1 MARRII
7 TDQGASIPS
16 AVELYAADLME
27 RAALARK
34 DPSAFYEFCIRHEKN
49 QSRLTAVP
57 HIRAIYSFVLD
68 HNYCVLR
75 LPVGTGKTF
84 TMGALTVW
92 LLGTDPTCRGAFFAA
107 SQSMSIKLLKF
118 VKAYIENEY
127 LSAAVRVTF
136 PDLEP
141 ALHSDGKKPIKW
153 TEDKIEIKRPG
164 AIRDPSVVA
173 LGAGSNF
180 QGSRL
185 SWILADDLLNMENCY
200 TSEARK
206 KTIGEFEGL
215 IESRLEPEDGRCV
228 VCNTPWHREDL
239 TFYLE
244 DQKGWPTLTMD
255 IYGFVNI
262 NNASAVWMRN
272 ELPKHFRPSLKQP
285 GKYRLK
291 AFDPD
296 IMEEQVLF
304 AERYSKAAVKKLRY
318 GLNGK
323 VGISPDKFA
332 KMYLCQPL
340 SDAARRCLPAW
351 VEKCKALG
359 EEMPNRYEGSN
370 PVYTG
375 VDLAVG
381 STRKHDKTVFFT
393 AEALPDGRKKVL
405 NVESGHFTAPQII
418 EKIKEKA
425 MLYNSIL
432 RVESNNAQKFIVQMA
447 QNEIKGLRIHEHTT
461 TAVNKHHADFGVES
475 IFNEMQSGSWIIP
488 CNENGE
494 CTTDVQDWIDQML
507 NYQPPPAHTGDHL
520 MASWFASEGIRR
532 GNRSTF
538 SASHGKEQRIS
549 AQLSGGIH
557 GPKVGF

>member
-1 MARRII
+1 MARRVI
-7 TDQGASIPS
+7 TEIGASQPS

-27 RAALARK
+27 RAHMARK
-34 DPSAFYEFCIRHEKN
+34 DPSAFYEFCIRHERN
-49 QSRLTAVP
+49 QSKLIAVP
-57 HIRAIYSFVLD
+57 HIRAIYSFVMD
-68 HNYCVLR
+68 HHHCVLR

-92 LLGTDPTCRGAFFAA
+92 LLGADPTCRGAFFAA
-107 SQSMSIKLLKF
+107 SQHMSKKLLKF
-118 VKAYIENEY
+118 VKAYIENDY

-141 ALHSDGKKPIKW
+141 ARRDDGSLCKW
-153 TEDKIEIKRPG
+153 TEGEIEIKRPG
-164 AIRDPSVVA
+164 AIRDPSVIA
-173 LGAGSNF
+173 LGMGSNF
-180 QGSRL
+180 QGARL

-200 TSEARK
+200 TTDARK

-244 DQKGWPTLTMD
+244 NNNGWPTLTMD
-255 IYGFVNI
+255 IYGFVRI
-262 NNASAVWMRN
+262 SNASAVWMKN

-285 GKYRLK
+285 GKFRLK

-296 IMEEQVLF
+296 IEEKQVLF
-304 AERYSKAAVKKLRY
+304 TERYSPLAVKKLRY

-323 VGISPDKFA
+323 GGISPDKFS
-332 KMYLCQPL
+332 KMYLCEPL
-340 SDAARRCLPAW
+340 SDSARRCLPAW
-351 VEKCKALG
+351 VEKCKLVG
-359 EEMPNRYEGSN
+359 EKLPKRYDGSN

-393 AEALPDGRKKVL
+393 IEALPDGKKKVL
-405 NVESGHFTAPQII
+405 DVESGHFTAPQII
-418 EKIKEKA
+418 EKINEKSVV
-425 MLYNSIL
+425 YNSIL

-447 QNEIKGLRIHEHTT
+447 SEIKGLRIQEHTT
-461 TAVNKHHADFGVES
+461 TAINKHHADFGVES
-475 IFNEMQSGSWIIP
+475 IFNEIQNGLWVIP

-494 CTTDVQDWIDQML
+494 PESEVQEWIDQML

-520 MASWFASEGIRR
+520 MASWFASEGVRR
-532 GNRSTF
+532 GNRDTF
-538 SASHGKEQRIS
+538 SAHNGTEQRIS
-549 AQLSGGIH
+549 AQFYNGFH
-557 GPKVGF
+557 GPTVGF

>member
-1 MARRII
+1 VARKLVS
-7 TDQGASIPS
+7 DVGASQPS

-27 RAALARK
+27 RAEFARK

-84 TMGALTVW
+84 TMGALTIW

-118 VKAYIENEY
+118 VKAYIENDF

-136 PDLEP
+136 PNLEP
-141 ALHSDGKKPIKW
+141 AVSKDGKKYVKW

-255 IYGFVNI
+255 IYGFVTI
-262 NNASAVWMRN
+262 NNASAYWMKN
-272 ELPKHFRPSLKQP
+272 ELNRHFRPSLKQP
-285 GKYRLK
+285 GKYRLI

-296 IMEEQVLF
+296 IEETHVLF
-304 AERYSKAAVKKLRY
+304 TERYSPASVKKLRY

-332 KMYLCQPL
+332 KMYLCKPL

-359 EEMPNRYEGSN
+359 ETMTTRYEGAN

-393 AEALPDGRKKVL
+393 VEALPDGRKKL
-405 NVESGHFTAPQII
+405 LDVESGHFTAPQIVNKI
-418 EKIKEKA
+418 NEKSNV
-425 MLYNSIL
+425 YNSII

-447 QNEIKGLRIHEHTT
+447 SDQINGLRIQEHTT

-475 IFNEMQSGSWIIP
+475 IFNEIQNGMWVIP
-488 CNENGE
+488 CSETGE
-494 CTTDVQDWIDQML
+494 CSQDVQDWIDQML

-532 GNRSTF
+532 GNRPVF
-538 SASHGKEQRIS
+538 SSWHGSEQRVS
-549 AQLSGGIH
+549 AQFSGSKPGSSI
-557 GPKVGF
+557 GF

>member
-1 MARRII
+1 MARRVV
-7 TDQGASIPS
+7 TDNGASMPS
-16 AVELYAADLME
+16 AVELYAADLLE
-27 RAALARK
+27 RAELARK

-49 QSRLTAVP
+49 QSKLIAVP
-57 HIRAIYSFVLD
+57 HIRTIYSFVMD

-84 TMGALTVW
+84 TMGALTIW
-92 LLGTDPTCRGAFFAA
+92 LLGIDPTCRVAFFAA

-141 ALHSDGKKPIKW
+141 AYTGGGKKLIKW

-244 DQKGWPTLTMD
+244 NQKGWPTLTMD
-255 IYGFVNI
+255 IYGFVTVT
-262 NNASAVWMRN
+262 NASAVWMKN
-272 ELPKHFRPSLKQP
+272 EMPKHLRPSIKQP
-285 GKYRLK
+285 GKYRLVGL
-291 AFDPD
+291 DPD
-296 IMEEQVLF
+296 IMEEKVLF
-304 AERYSKAAVKKLRY
+304 TERYSPAAVKKLRY

-340 SDAARRCLPAW
+340 SDSARRCLPAW
-351 VEKCKALG
+351 VEKCKLVG
-359 EEMPNRYEGSN
+359 ERMPTRYEGDN

-381 STRKHDKTVFFT
+381 TTRKHDKTVFFT
-393 AEALPDGRKKVL
+393 IEALPNGNKRVL
-405 NVESGHFTAPQII
+405 NVESGHFTAPVIV

-425 MLYNSIL
+425 MLFNSII
-432 RVESNNAQKFIVQMA
+432 RVESNQAQKFIIQMA
-447 QNEIKGLRIHEHTT
+447 ENQIKGLRIQEHTT
-461 TAVNKHHADFGVES
+461 TAVNKRHADFGVES
-475 IFNEMQSGSWIIP
+475 IFNEIQNGIWEIP

-494 CTTDVQDWIDQML
+494 PDSEVQDWIDQML

-520 MASWFASEGIRR
+520 MASWFANEGVRR
-532 GNRSTF
+532 GNRGSF
-538 SASHGKEQRIS
+538 SASHGKQERIS
-549 AQLSGGIH
+549 SQLYGSSLGA
-557 GPKVGF
+557 KVGF